1 MPKWICIF
9 RPNSTRERWVW
20 AYRIFPREAL
30 RVCSF
35 NYDGQCEGLN
45 KRERANSTALTLFLY
60 KPINRQRGEPS
71 GTIKPPML
79 EQNEK
84 KVAAENFANLIRLLA
99 EEGRIGS
106 LSITIDSWNSDKLFQ
121 LAQAIGIKELS
132 VTAQF
137 GA

>member
-1 MPKWICIF
+1 
-9 RPNSTRERWVW
+9 
-20 AYRIFPREAL
+20 
-30 RVCSF
+30 
-35 NYDGQCEGLN
+35 
-45 KRERANSTALTLFLY
+45 
-60 KPINRQRGEPS
+60 
-71 GTIKPPML
+71 ML